1 MAQGQQR
8 GRPRR
13 ALSAGRFL
21 AEEVPFKLRLGQ
33 FLEECWW
40 GKPRGKGEQGGSGNL
55 LMAQEL
61 GERTGGGG
69 GLVRIW
75 SGETVLRAS
84 RRSCSFSLQVDCV
97 PRLDRHTFTLLGL
110 LVQLREGSGPRGARR
125 GTGHE
130 LPPWLRQK
138 TPEGQISV
146 CGVPSLCDLWQV
158 T

>member
-69 GLVRIW
+69 TGQDLVR
-75 SGETVLRAS
+75 RD
-84 RRSCSFSLQVDCV
+84 RPPSLQEKLQFQSAG
-97 PRLDRHTFTLLGL
+97 RLCAPAGQTHIHPAGPPGPAQRGVRATRG
-110 LVQLREGSGPRGARR
+110 QEGHGA
-125 GTGHE
+125 
-130 LPPWLRQK
+130 
-138 TPEGQISV
+138 
-146 CGVPSLCDLWQV
+146 
-158 T
+158 